1 MIYLIVSFLNLD
13 GPVSTKQKEKGYI
26 YWGSFYQWKY
36 FVFAYSLFNYPH
48 LNRNERRK
56 SYPLF
61 DSYLYLI
68 RYSFRVKQY
77 LNFLCD
83 EPTLTP
89 TTSSY
94 PETLTL
100 FWQNFV
106 ASFLFM
112 KKIMSLYVNVFVIV
126 SLVFVITFVSMCECL
141 CMFKVPFLQSHM
153 TLDLIKITLWLTD

>member
-1 MIYLIVSFLNLD
+1 MSKWFVSLHYFSILTAQSLQRKKK
-13 GPVSTKQKEKGYI
+13 SCI

-36 FVFAYSLFNYPH
+36 FVFAYSLFKPH
-48 LNRNERRK
+48 LKWKERRK

-68 RYSFRVKQY
+68 RYSFRLKQY

-89 TTSSY
+89 TSSSY

-112 KKIMSLYVNVFVIV
+112 KKNYEFVWTNVRVFVIV
-126 SLVFVITFVSMCECL
+126 SLVFIATFV
-141 CMFKVPFLQSHM
+141 
-153 TLDLIKITLWLTD
+153 